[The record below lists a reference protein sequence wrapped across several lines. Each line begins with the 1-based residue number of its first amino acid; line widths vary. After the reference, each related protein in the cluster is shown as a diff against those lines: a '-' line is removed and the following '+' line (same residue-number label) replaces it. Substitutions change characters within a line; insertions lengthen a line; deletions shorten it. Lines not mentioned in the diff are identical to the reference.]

1 MKSQIRSMTGFGEHR
16 FSIGALRGRIEIRSI
31 NHRYFDFSSRL
42 PLLVSPLEQ
51 KIKDFLSQYLVR
63 GKVTLSISL
72 NSQNGMDPVLIDTDK
87 LKFYKKELQ
96 KAAKKVGF
104 KADLSVSDVIRLPNV
119 FTVESKEQDP
129 EKLWKKLQPELKKA
143 IIRVIHMQEKEGSA
157 LVEDIL
163 ARLSKIETNSRKIET
178 LSQEMVPAFKEKLE
192 KKISELTSSSQLDS
206 NRLEQEVALFAQ
218 HHDITEELVRLR
230 SHMGIFKKILAHE
243 REVGKK
249 LDFLIQEMNREVN
262 TISSKALS
270 SEISQS
276 VVEIKTEQEKIR
288 EQIQNIE

>member
-1 MKSQIRSMTGFGEHR
+1 MTGFGEHR